1 MEQEKEK
8 ELKLEQETKLD
19 MELETKLEMQLE
31 TEQEEKLSSAG
42 SGRHLT
48 LAMLDSCST
57 LVMKS
62 NLPRIRLIVCVLFD
76 ILAKASALAAVA
88 FRRWR

>member
-1 MEQEKEK
+1 MEQETQ
-8 ELKLEQETKLD
+8 LKLEV
-19 MELETKLEMQLE
+19 
-31 TEQEEKLSSAG
+31 SSAG

-48 LAMLDSCST
+48 LAMLVSCSA

-76 ILAKASALAAVA
+76 KLAKALAAAAAA

>member
-1 MEQEKEK
+1 MESEMDLGT
-8 ELKLEQETKLD
+8 ELGV
-19 MELETKLEMQLE
+19 
-31 TEQEEKLSSAG
+31 SSAG

-48 LAMLDSCST
+48 LAMLVSCST

-76 ILAKASALAAVA
+76 KLAKALAAAA